1 MTSVLWLSDPAAYR
15 NLKTHRPELAEQAL
29 ICTAD
34 LETLWLLQRD
44 DVPVRSLW
52 RQVTLDDQ
60 LSIAAQAREL
70 ADTWTAG
77 LADVS
82 YQHVH
87 LGALCQTSL
96 LYNFRD
102 VLFAQRMAACFL
114 DEVRPSRLLVSP
126 SAASSSAG
134 QQSTAWIWE
143 ATQRQIPVE
152 MVPNGQPGSSPPAAR
167 PAGRIQRGLRRLGD
181 TLTWQLSRPGRS
193 RGEQP
198 RIAFFGGGADLVNQ
212 RAVIERLQATR
223 PYRVAQF
230 SLDPHQTSAVSRS
243 QPAGQFA
250 ATGLLPYAS
259 PRQYRE
265 LQALGQA
272 AWASF
277 QRTESGGSPAGSYAV
292 LFANP
297 ALRPMFRTFFLDTI
311 PRVGGALGVAGKV
324 LDAYRPQLVLL
335 NNDTSGRARAIVA
348 AARQLGIPSAQLI
361 HSGFND
367 LDFRRFTTDQMW
379 VWGDAHRQQLA
390 ALDLSVEQI
399 RVTGNPNFD
408 YLAKRYLDGAFTQ
421 TRQET
426 RRKLALN
433 EDEIVL
439 LLITAKPPYL
449 LTFVD
454 LEQHGEDLRT
464 IAQALDD
471 LSNVRLV
478 VKPHPRYD
486 DTTVYRHLAEHHPRV
501 TIVEGVFLDQL
512 LPACDV
518 ALMVNVASTG
528 GIEAL
533 ALGKPLVWIRPSVRY
548 PAHYSV
554 FESVALIVEQRGGIT
569 PAIGRLAQSPE
580 HRRELAAMGQ
590 RHLPQVLAHLDA
602 TATDTVVSAI
612 DDILLPEQGSR
623 PS

>member
-1 MTSVLWLSDPAAYR
+1 MTTVLWLSNPATYR
-15 NLKTHRPELAEQAL
+15 LLKTYRPEMAEQAL

-34 LETLWLLQRD
+34 LETLWLLQREG
-44 DVPVRSLW
+44 VPVRSLW
-52 RQVTLDDQ
+52 RLVTLDDQ
-60 LSIAAQAREL
+60 LSIAAQARDL

-82 YQHVH
+82 YQGLH

-96 LYNFRD
+96 LYFFRD
-102 VLFAQRMAACFL
+102 VLFAQCMAARFL
-114 DEVRPSRLLVSP
+114 DEVQPTKLLVSP
-126 SAASSSAG
+126 SIASSSAG
-134 QQSTAWIWE
+134 QQTAAWVWE

-152 MVPNGQPGSSPPAAR
+152 VVPGGQPGSSLPAAR
-167 PAGRIQRGLRRLGD
+167 PAGRIRRGLRRLGD
-181 TLTWQLSRPGRS
+181 ALTWKLSRPGRS

-230 SLDPHQTSAVSRS
+230 SLDPVQRSAVSRS

-250 ATGLLPYAS
+250 ATSLLPYAS
-259 PRQYRE
+259 PRHYRE

-277 QRTESGGSPAGSYAV
+277 QRLQGDSPAGPHAV

-297 ALRPMFRTFFLDTI
+297 ALKPMFQTFFLDTI
-311 PRVGGALGVAGKV
+311 PRVGGALGVASSV
-324 LDAYRPQLVLL
+324 LDAFRPQLVFL
-335 NNDTSGRARAIVA
+335 NNDTSGRARAIVE
-348 AARQLGIPSAQLI
+348 AARRLDIPSAQLI

-367 LDFRRFTTDQMW
+367 LDFRRFATDQMW
-379 VWGDAHRQQLA
+379 VWGDVHRQQLA
-390 ALDLSVEQI
+390 ALDLPSERI

-408 YLAKRYLDGAFTQ
+408 YLVKRHLDGSLSQ

-426 RRKLALN
+426 RRKLALD

-449 LTFVD
+449 LAFVD
-454 LEQHGEDLRT
+454 LEQHGEDLR
-464 IAQALDD
+464 IIGQALDD
-471 LSNVRLV
+471 LPNVRLV

-486 DTTVYRHLAEHHPRV
+486 DTTVHRHLAEQHSRV

-548 PAHYSV
+548 PDHYSV
-554 FESVALIVEQRGGIT
+554 FESVALVVEERDGIA
-569 PAIGRLAQSPE
+569 PAIGRLVRSPE
-580 HRRELAAMGQ
+580 QRRQLAALGQ
-590 RHLPQVLAHLDA
+590 RHLPEILAHLDA
-602 TATDTVVSAI
+602 TATDAVVSAV
-612 DDILLPEQGSR
+612 DDSLLPQRKRRQS
-623 PS
+623 

>member
-1 MTSVLWLSDPAAYR
+1 MTTALWMSDPAAYR
-15 NLKTHRPELAEQAL
+15 ILKTRQPELTEHAL

-44 DVPVRSLW
+44 GVSARSLW
-52 RQVTLDDQ
+52 RQVTHDDQ
-60 LSIAAQAREL
+60 LLIAAQARKL
-70 ADTWTAG
+70 ADAWTAG

-82 YQHVH
+82 YHDVH

-96 LYNFRD
+96 LYTFRD
-102 VLFAQRMAACFL
+102 VLLAQCMAARFL
-114 DEVRPSRLLVSP
+114 DEVRPSRLLI
-126 SAASSSAG
+126 SSSAANSPSD
-134 QQSTAWIWE
+134 QQSAAWIWE
-143 ATQRQIPVE
+143 ATQRHISVE
-152 MVPNGQPGSSPPAAR
+152 VLPDGPPGSSLPSAR
-167 PAGRIQRGLRRLGD
+167 PADRIRRGLRRLGD
-181 TLTWQLSRPGRS
+181 TLTWQMSRPGHS

-212 RAVIERLQATR
+212 RAVIERLQASR

-230 SLDPHQTSAVSRS
+230 SLDPVQTSAVSRS
-243 QPAGQFA
+243 QPAGRFA
-250 ATGLLPYAS
+250 ATSLLPYAS
-259 PRQYRE
+259 PRQYRD

-277 QRTESGGSPAGSYAV
+277 QRTQGGSSGEPHAV

-297 ALRPMFRTFFLDTI
+297 ALKPMFRAFFLDTI
-311 PRVGGALGVAGKV
+311 PRVGGALGVAAKV
-324 LDAYRPQLVLL
+324 LDTYRPQLVVL
-335 NNDTSGRARAIVA
+335 NNDTSGRARAIVV
-348 AARQLGIPSAQLI
+348 AARRLGIPSAQLI

-379 VWGDAHRQQLA
+379 VWGDAHRRQLA
-390 ALDLSVEQI
+390 ALDLPAERI

-408 YLAKRYLDGAFTQ
+408 HLAQRHLDGTLAQ

-426 RRKLALN
+426 RRRLALS

-439 LLITAKPPYL
+439 LMITAKPPYL

-464 IAQALDD
+464 LSHALDD
-471 LSNVRLV
+471 IPNVRLV

-486 DTTVYRHLAEHHPRV
+486 DTTVYRHLAEQYPRV

-554 FESVALIVEQRGGIT
+554 FESVALVVEERNGIAT
-569 PAIGRLAQSPE
+569 AIRRLTQSAE
-580 HRRELAAMGQ
+580 HRSELAAMGQ
-590 RHLPQVLAHLDA
+590 RHLPEVLAHFDT

-612 DDILLPEQGSR
+612 DDILLSQRRRRSP
-623 PS
+623 